1 MKLPIETEDQ
11 LREIYGTPS
20 DIVLKKQ
27 LTQLEHHSRRF
38 IGLSPFVLVATS
50 DGVRLDVSPRGDQP
64 GFVQVETEQSLLLPD
79 WPGNKRVDGLRNILK
94 HNYVGLIFLIPNV
107 RETLRVNGTASIHA
121 DTNLLERF
129 QTDRGRI
136 PLTVLRIQIKEVFL
150 HCAKAFLRSNLWDPD
165 SWPERS
171 ALPSLAE
178 MVRDQT
184 KVDVPQESDAD
195 MVARYRKK
203 MWG

>member
-1 MKLPIETEDQ
+1 MPIETEEQ

-27 LTQLEHHSRRF
+27 LTHLEPHSRRF

-50 DGVRLDVSPRGDQP
+50 DGVRLDVSPRGDKP
-64 GFVQVETEQSLLLPD
+64 GFVQIETEQSLLLPD

-107 RETLRVNGTASIHA
+107 RETLRVNGTASIHVDA
-121 DTNLLERF
+121 NLLERF
-129 QTDRGRI
+129 QTDKGRK
-136 PLTVLRIQIKEVFL
+136 PLTVLRIHVEEVFL
-150 HCAKAFLRSNLWDPD
+150 HCAKAFLRSNLWEPD

-171 ALPSLAE
+171 ALPTLAE
-178 MVRDQT
+178 MIRDQT